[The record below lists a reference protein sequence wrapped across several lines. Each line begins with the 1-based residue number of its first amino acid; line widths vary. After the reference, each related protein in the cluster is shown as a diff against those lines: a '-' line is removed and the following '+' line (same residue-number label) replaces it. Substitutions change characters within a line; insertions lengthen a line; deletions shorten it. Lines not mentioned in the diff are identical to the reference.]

1 MRYIAHCKFRK
12 FALSFSWCK
21 VDFSNFSLDLSCSLQ
36 AANRQFTGL
45 DSDFARNYRDFEYIP
60 NISFNQDDFRKDSA
74 LDSLDDFSSKKL
86 HAAIILDLA
95 TQCFVDNLKF
105 QWQLQCWS

>member
-1 MRYIAHCKFRK
+1 MRYIAHCEFRK
-12 FALSFSWCK
+12 FALSFSWFK

-95 TQCFVDNLKF
+95 TQCFVNNLMF